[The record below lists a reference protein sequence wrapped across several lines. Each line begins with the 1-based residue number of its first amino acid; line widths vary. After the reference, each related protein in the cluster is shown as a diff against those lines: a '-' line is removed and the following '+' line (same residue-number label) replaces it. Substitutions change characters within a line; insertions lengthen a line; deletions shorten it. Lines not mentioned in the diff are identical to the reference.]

1 MDFLGIGPLE
11 LLFILVIALIVVG
24 PKDLARVGRT
34 LGRTLNRIYR
44 SDSWRMLNEASQT
57 IRTLPNRLARE
68 AALDELDSLKDD
80 VDKTR
85 DDLASES
92 RKFDQS
98 LKAWIQPAGESLE
111 SGEEVQTPAAS
122 PPGEAPVDQD
132 ANPVSEGEED

>member
-1 MDFLGIGPLE
+1 MDILGIGPLE
-11 LLFILVIALIVVG
+11 LLFILIIALIVVG

-44 SDSWRMLNEASQT
+44 SDSWRVLNEASQT

-68 AALDELDSLKDD
+68 AALEDLDSLKND

-85 DDLASES
+85 QELESES

-98 LKAWIQPAGESLE
+98 LKAWTQP
-111 SGEEVQTPAAS
+111 S
-122 PPGEAPVDQD
+122 PPSESAENESDTSELLSTSEPPQNQAGASDSKDEEA
-132 ANPVSEGEED
+132 